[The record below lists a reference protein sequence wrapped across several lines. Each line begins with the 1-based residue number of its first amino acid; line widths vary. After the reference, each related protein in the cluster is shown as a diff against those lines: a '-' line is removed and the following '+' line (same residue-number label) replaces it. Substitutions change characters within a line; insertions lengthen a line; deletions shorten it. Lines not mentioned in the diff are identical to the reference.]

1 MLTTDEVNMAEEKI
15 NFVTA
20 REEFWYQR
28 KLRHPIMYEQ
38 QNVCALVTSNKL
50 EGLRLPFLKILCA
63 AFDLPVEE
71 EDRRKENGFCRSHR
85 IASPYNCSG

>member
-1 MLTTDEVNMAEEKI
+1 MLTTDEVNGADEEV

-38 QNVCALVTSNKL
+38 QNVCALEIRRAK
-50 EGLRLPFLKILCA
+50 A
-63 AFDLPVEE
+63 ALFKNTTAFAVSQYRCL
-71 EDRRKENGFCRSHR
+71 
-85 IASPYNCSG
+85 